1 MNMDVRVLNNMEV
14 NLTIAYIFGTLSFFS
29 PCVLPLVPGYL
40 AIYSGVG
47 RDFRTRLM
55 GSIQFTCGFT
65 VVFVSLSAIATN
77 IGSFF
82 SRNSGT
88 LSMVSGLII
97 VFFGL
102 ILLFPNLN
110 MKYFY
115 SSNYIDISKFNILK
129 NFVLGLTFAFGFTP
143 CIGPVLGALLTLSS
157 RSQTVMEGI
166 VLLSAYSLGLAVPFI
181 IMPIASSKLN
191 FKSQYFSLI
200 QRHSNK
206 ISGITLI
213 LIGILIFSERMYV
226 LASLFQDL
234 FIFLHIG
241 WLSTI

>member
-1 MNMDVRVLNNMEV
+1 MEV

-40 AIYSGVG
+40 AIYSGVE
-47 RDFRTRLM
+47 RDFKTRLM

-65 VVFVSLSAIATN
+65 FVFVSLSAIATN

-82 SRNSGT
+82 SRNSAT
-88 LSMVSGLII
+88 LSMLSGLVII
-97 VFFGL
+97 FFGL
-102 ILLFPNLN
+102 MLLSPNLN
-110 MKYFY
+110 KKYFY
-115 SSNYIDISKFNILK
+115 SSNYIDIAKFNIFK

-181 IMPIASSKLN
+181 IIPIASSKLN
-191 FKSQYFSLI
+191 FKSRYFRLI
-200 QRHSNK
+200 QRQSNK
-206 ISGITLI
+206 ISGVTLI

>member
-1 MNMDVRVLNNMEV
+1 MDVRVLNNMEV
-14 NLTIAYIFGTLSFFS
+14 NLAIAYIFGSLSFFS

-40 AIYSGVG
+40 AIYSDVD
-47 RDFRTRLM
+47 RNVRTRLI
-55 GSIQFTCGFT
+55 GSMQFTFGFT
-65 VVFVSLSAIATN
+65 LVFVSLSAIATN
-77 IGSFF
+77 VGSFF
-82 SRNSGT
+82 SRNSQT
-88 LSMVSGLII
+88 LSMVSGLLI

-102 ILLFPNLN
+102 MLLFPNLN

-115 SSNYIDISKFNILK
+115 SSNYIDIAKYDTFK

-157 RSQTVMEGI
+157 SSQTVIEGI

-181 IMPIASSKLN
+181 LIPLATSKVN
-191 FKSQYFSLI
+191 FNSKSFRSI
-200 QRHSNK
+200 QKHSNK
-206 ISGITLI
+206 ISGVTLI
-213 LIGILIFSERMYV
+213 FIGFLIFSDRMYV

-234 FIFLHIG
+234 FIFLHMD